1 MASCRIPDT
10 MTRAQLFLKDSCC
23 GSQQRMVMFT
33 ADSDAALSPSILP
46 SGGSHT
52 ALAWSTDP
60 PPLIQ
65 RKVD

>member
-33 ADSDAALSPSILP
+33 ADSDAALSPSIYQAAVVTRPLL
-46 SGGSHT
+46 G
-52 ALAWSTDP
+52 LQIP
-60 PPLIQ
+60 PPTNTT
-65 RKVD
+65 